1 MVTGANVGLGYWTA
15 YHLAN
20 HGATVIM
27 GCRSQPR
34 CAAAA
39 TSIEAATGS
48 GKVHTASLDLG
59 SFNSIRT
66 CAASLAKA
74 HPNGLDSLILNAGVM
89 VPPFGRTHEGLEQQ
103 IGVNHFG
110 HFLLADS
117 LLPQLE
123 KAAISR
129 GVATAV
135 VVSSAAH
142 FDSYPEGILPSIERM
157 NDESTYDRAKA

>member
-1 MVTGANVGLGYWTA
+1 MNTFTLLFT
-15 YHLAN
+15 HRL
-20 HGATVIM
+20 HPPP
-27 GCRSQPR
+27 PR
-34 CAAAA
+34 Q
-39 TSIEAATGS
+39 
-48 GKVHTASLDLG
+48 
-59 SFNSIRT
+59 
-66 CAASLAKA
+66 
-74 HPNGLDSLILNAGVM
+74 
-89 VPPFGRTHEGLEQQ
+89 FG
-103 IGVNHFG
+103 
-110 HFLLADS
+110 S